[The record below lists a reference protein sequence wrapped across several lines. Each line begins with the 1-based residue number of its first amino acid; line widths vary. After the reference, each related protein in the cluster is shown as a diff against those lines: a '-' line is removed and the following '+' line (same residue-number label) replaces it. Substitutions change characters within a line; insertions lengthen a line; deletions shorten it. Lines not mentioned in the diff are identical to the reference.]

1 MDEDHPGWDAP
12 SGRGR
17 KRQIGGGTAPR
28 YAYGQLVTGWINLAS
43 MLLRE
48 LGVQAWSIEPLV
60 SRSLQHPGVVTTF
73 ELDRDGHV
81 EIGELDHDRVKLD
94 AVPDG
99 LLRPVRDVEPRYTL
113 ERAREILAGCTRHEW
128 TVQLDGD
135 GHPVG
140 VRCASPH
147 CEEQRPLAT

>member
-1 MDEDHPGWDAP
+1 MRITP
-12 SGRGR
+12 
-17 KRQIGGGTAPR
+17 GGTPHRAEAANGRSVGGLPR
-28 YAYGQLVTGWINLAS
+28 GMPTGNSSRAGSNLAS

-48 LGVQAWSIEPLV
+48 PGVQAWSIEPLV